1 MNDNEPISASQR
13 DAANSPSPMQPHA
26 AAHVGRLQL
35 SLMLPLRIDAN
46 VRRKG
51 AAGTAVRKLLDEHP
65 EWTKQTASTCGS
77 ACTDHD
83 GMLGATRQRQHHYQS
98 FVYFHPFMQ
107 RLLNDGKNLLRY
119 VRHDV
124 TGMRVGKY
132 SSAAD
137 ADVVAEFA
145 VTCCELVFVEPDVCV
160 LMLDLRIVK
169 DGDAKEPFSMARV
182 QDLLDSV
189 RRVFPPYFA
198 GSTAAFGGHCPTK
211 VTLIGTDGK
220 EFAGA
225 EGAYTCFDAS
235 FAELPVSP
243 QDMGL
248 KYPMAEHWRF
258 LLLPLVE
265 RPLDDESPRFV
276 QLGDDRAFVHAL
288 IAVPNV
294 HALATTPRGRGDMVR
309 LALLDD
315 SGSNVLPY
323 SAAS

>member
-107 RLLNDGKNLLRY
+107 RLLNDGKDLLRY

-124 TGMRVGKY
+124 TGMRVSKY

-169 DGDAKEPFSMARV
+169 DGDAKEPFSMARAG
-182 QDLLDSV
+182 
-189 RRVFPPYFA
+189 FA
-198 GSTAAFGGHCPTK
+198 
-211 VTLIGTDGK
+211 
-220 EFAGA
+220 
-225 EGAYTCFDAS
+225 
-235 FAELPVSP
+235 
-243 QDMGL
+243 
-248 KYPMAEHWRF
+248 
-258 LLLPLVE
+258 
-265 RPLDDESPRFV
+265 
-276 QLGDDRAFVHAL
+276 
-288 IAVPNV
+288 
-294 HALATTPRGRGDMVR
+294 
-309 LALLDD
+309 
-315 SGSNVLPY
+315 
-323 SAAS
+323 